1 MIIVAQRVSTIADA
15 EHIVVLEDGLVVG
28 VGTHAELLETCPT
41 FIEIVQSQLAAE
53 VSA

>member
-15 EHIVVLEDGLVVG
+15 DQIIVLEDGLI
-28 VGTHAELLETCPT
+28 VGTGRHDELLETCPT